1 MYILNLLADTHTYID
16 AQISL
21 LNSVIL
27 PQHMY
32 IQSIY
37 SQVCRNPCEDTAYA
51 DGVLMECR

>member
-21 LNSVIL
+21 LNSMIL
-27 PQHMY
+27 CQHKY
-32 IQSIY
+32 IQSID

-51 DGVLMECR
+51 DGVLMECS